1 MLFDNDAAV
10 ITPTD
15 LDEARQ
21 SLINCFTSACKEIS
35 LIISTKDTNVI
46 WTLTIITDDD
56 ILEVVEVVGQ
66 VNYLGST
73 IANMHSYNVQQQQ

>member
-21 SLINCFTSACKEIS
+21 ALINCFTSACKEIS

-56 ILEVVEVVGQ
+56 ILEVVGQ

-73 IANMHSYNVQQQQ
+73 IANMHSYNVKQQQQ